1 MSGGTGAGPA
11 PGPAQRPEQGPAERP
26 AGELGTAL
34 ARQCCALLRD
44 TYLAR
49 LEQSLAGM
57 SAADLW
63 WRPHPDTT
71 SIGNLLLHLEGNVR
85 QWIVSGLGGAPD
97 RRVRE
102 SEFAAREGAEAPAL
116 LAALTATVGRA
127 CEVIERLP
135 PARWTE
141 RVTIQ
146 DFEVTVLAAVLHIVE
161 HFSWHT
167 GQITWIAK
175 LRKGAGHG
183 IAYYDDDAL
192 NAAHN
197 APGAAGSGAPRVAP

>member
-1 MSGGTGAGPA
+1 MSGGAGAGPA
-11 PGPAQRPEQGPAERP
+11 QGPA
-26 AGELGTAL
+26 AALCTAL

-44 TYLAR
+44 TYLPR
-49 LEQSLAGM
+49 LEQSLAGIK
-57 SAADLW
+57 AADLW

-102 SEFAAREGAEAPAL
+102 SEFAAQQGAEAPAL
-116 LAALTATVGRA
+116 LAALTATIGRA

-192 NAAHN
+192 NAARN
-197 APGAAGSGAPRVAP
+197 AGDAQAPAGAPRLAP

>member
-1 MSGGTGAGPA
+1 MSGGPGAAPA
-11 PGPAQRPEQGPAERP
+11 P
-26 AGELGTAL
+26 ELAAAL
-34 ARQCCALLRD
+34 GRQCCALLRE
-44 TYLAR
+44 TYLPR
-49 LEQSLAGM
+49 LEKALAGM
-57 SAADLW
+57 KAADVW

-97 RRVRE
+97 HRDRE
-102 SEFAAREGAEAPAL
+102 SEFAAQQGADAGAL
-116 LAALTATVGRA
+116 LAALSATVGRA
-127 CEVIERLP
+127 CGIIERLP
-135 PARWTE
+135 PSRWTQ

-146 DFEVTVLAAVLHIVE
+146 DMDVTVLAAVLHIVE

-175 LRKGAGHG
+175 LRQGAGHG

-192 NAAHN
+192 NTARN
-197 APGAAGSGAPRVAP
+197 AVGDAGASGTARVAP

>member
-1 MSGGTGAGPA
+1 MSRGAGAGPA
-11 PGPAQRPEQGPAERP
+11 PGSAPGPA
-26 AGELGTAL
+26 AELGTAL
-34 ARQCCALLRD
+34 SRQCCALLRD
-44 TYLAR
+44 TYLPR
-49 LEQSLAGM
+49 LQQSLAGM
-57 SAADLW
+57 TSADVW
-63 WRPHPDTT
+63 WRPHADTT

-97 RRVRE
+97 HRVRE
-102 SEFAAREGAEAPAL
+102 SEFAARQGADAGAL
-116 LAALTATVGRA
+116 LAALAATVGRA

-135 PARWTE
+135 PSRWTE

-146 DFEVTVLAAVLHIVE
+146 EFEVTVLAAVLHIVE

-175 LRKGAGHG
+175 LRRGAGHG

-192 NAAHN
+192 NAARN
-197 APGAAGSGAPRVAP
+197 APGAAGAGAPRLAP